1 MYTMD
6 SHSMNISLAI
16 NYCFFVTAHS
26 LPIVPFGDMLFG
38 MGKTLNVDIYPVFAP
53 NDFFWENHQK
63 EGEKKVDTYIRII
76 RGIMIEHS
84 GFEDAGQY
92 TDMERFNFIASVNGE
107 DVTKMKD

>member
-16 NYCFFVTAHS
+16 NYCMFVTAHS

-76 RGIMIEHS
+76 RKIMI
-84 GFEDAGQY
+84 
-92 TDMERFNFIASVNGE
+92 
-107 DVTKMKD
+107 